1 MFRRLRTTSLA
12 GSGALVLVLVV
23 SGMVAAASILTAVA
37 APVADP
43 TEPTVVDT
51 TATFED
57 LNGNGIDDDC
67 EEAVEADQEAADA
80 AAAAVDLNGDGTV
93 SVSEAAQ
100 SDRTGGVNCN
110 HGGYV
115 SGVAQETCPD
125 ADSADGTDADADG
138 SEDAD
143 TGEVDADEA
152 AADGSEDAETDEAE
166 APDGDCDAPEEEQ
179 PAEETAEDAPTCDAE
194 APTGEETTTEG
205 TEPAEDTSD
214 EAPAP
219 NAHGKAVSKVAQSD
233 AVGGK
238 NCNHGGAV
246 SEAAHADKEAREAAR
261 DAAKAAREAAREAK
275 HASKGGKGKGHNH

>member
-43 TEPTVVDT
+43 TEPTVIDT

-57 LNGNGIDDDC
+57 LNGNGVDDDC
-67 EEAVEADQEAADA
+67 DEAVEADQEAADA
-80 AAAAVDLNGDGTV
+80 AAEAVDLNGDGTV

-115 SGVAQETCPD
+115 SGVAHETCD
-125 ADSADGTDADADG
+125 AADSTEGADADADG
-138 SEDAD
+138 SEDAV

-152 AADGSEDAETDEAE
+152 VVDGPEDAETDEAE
-166 APDGDCDAPEEEQ
+166 APDADCETPEEEQ

-205 TEPAEDTSD
+205 TEPVEETTDV
-214 EAPAP
+214 AP

-246 SEAAHADKEAREAAR
+246 SEAAHADKEARAAAK